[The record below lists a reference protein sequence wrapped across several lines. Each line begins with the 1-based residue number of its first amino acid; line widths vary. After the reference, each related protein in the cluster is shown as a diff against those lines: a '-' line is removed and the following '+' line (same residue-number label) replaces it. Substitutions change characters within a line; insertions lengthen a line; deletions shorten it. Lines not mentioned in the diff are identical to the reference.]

1 MPTIVGVRLRFS
13 KTLWFDPAGTEP
25 VEGDF
30 VIVETERGIE
40 LGTVVQPPHEA
51 SAEAVPRALK
61 PVLRVANE
69 EDLEYAHELELKE
82 REALPKFREL
92 VEHYRLDM
100 KPVAVEY
107 VFDGDKIIF
116 YFSADERVDFRE
128 LVKDLAAHFHAR
140 VDMRQIGVR
149 DEARAVGGV
158 GHCGQVLCCVRFGGD
173 FQPVSIRMA
182 KEQDLPLNPLKIS
195 GLCGRLMCCL
205 RYEFDAYKDFKGRA
219 PKKGAIIETAV
230 GLAKVADF
238 NTPRETVTMRFEG
251 GDRVTVPLSGMT
263 CGKGAGCPC
272 SVDRDVLAE
281 AGNAAAIAMAT
292 EEESAEA
299 EPIFQTPAPQKRE
312 RDRGEKRER
321 SATRAPEPSK
331 GEQDKQAEPAAEKS
345 GTPRRRRRRG
355 GSGSGQSAGSET
367 TQQAPRE
374 SVKPPSGGEGAGAAS
389 NGEQPSAG
397 RKRRRRRRSGGGSG
411 DAPAQA

>member
-13 KTLWFDPAGTEP
+13 KTLWFDPSGSEP
-25 VEGDF
+25 VEGDI

-40 LGTVVQPPHEA
+40 LGTVVQPPCEVA
-51 SAEAVPRALK
+51 PETVPSVLK

-69 EDLEYAHELELKE
+69 EDLAYAHELEAKE
-82 REALPKFREL
+82 REALPVFREL

-116 YFSADERVDFRE
+116 YFSAEERVDFRE
-128 LVKDLAAHFHAR
+128 LVKDLAAHFHTR

-158 GHCGQVLCCVRFGGD
+158 GHCGQMLCCVRFGGD
-173 FQPVSIRMA
+173 FHPVSIRMA

-219 PKKGAIIETAV
+219 PKKGAIIDTAV
-230 GLAKVADF
+230 GLAKVAEL

-263 CGKGAGCPC
+263 CGKGGGCPC
-272 SVDRDVLAE
+272 SVDRDVLVE
-281 AGNAAAIAMAT
+281 AGNPAAIALAA
-292 EEESAEA
+292 EEEPVFE
-299 EPIFQTPAPQKRE
+299 EPVFRAPAPQKRE
-312 RDRGEKRER
+312 RAEKRER
-321 SATRAPEPSK
+321 GPAGKPA
-331 GEQDKQAEPAAEKS
+331 AAEKRDEAKQS
-345 GTPRRRRRRG
+345 EPVAEKTGTPRRRRRRG
-355 GSGSGQSAGSET
+355 GSGSAQQAGAET
-367 TQQAPRE
+367 AQQAPTE
-374 SVKPPSGGEGAGAAS
+374 PAGPSAGDAPAAGGD
-389 NGEQPSAG
+389 QPAAG
-397 RKRRRRRRSGGGSG
+397 RKRRRRRRSGGGGGS
-411 DAPAQA
+411 APQE